1 MTEEDKLELIAF
13 VEQHD
18 RRHILDKSEF
28 SKFVVEETLKILEH
42 ENDRNKRIYKTF
54 KG

>member
-13 VEQHD
+13 VESHD

-42 ENDRNKRIYKTF
+42 ENKNRFRQVLVKR
-54 KG
+54 